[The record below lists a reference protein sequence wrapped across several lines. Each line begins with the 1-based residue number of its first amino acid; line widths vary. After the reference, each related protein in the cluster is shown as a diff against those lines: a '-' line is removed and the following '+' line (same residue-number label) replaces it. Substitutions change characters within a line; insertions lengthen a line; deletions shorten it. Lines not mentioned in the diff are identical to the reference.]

1 MQRFNFEERFDGHLA
16 IQKSEDV
23 FDKRLEDITTLWKKA
38 SNYTLPENMV
48 IKWESREDTELTAW
62 PSNVERFRSKDR
74 ALKKTWERA
83 LTVNVLP

>member
-38 SNYTLPENMV
+38 SNYILPENMV
-48 IKWESREDTELTAW
+48 IKWESGEDTELTAW
-62 PSNVERFRSKDR
+62 PSDVERFRSKDR
-74 ALKKTWERA
+74 ALKKTWEIA